1 MSEEGIKALLG
12 TVEEPESEEYS
23 EINIF
28 EERDIDEVAGD
39 RYDFIDL
46 INSIGTPEF
55 KPLYMLFKGEIYS
68 LDKRR
73 NLAREILDKLNEI
86 YEIEYTLS
94 ADAIE
99 DDVNDVFDFV
109 EFLEYDYVGFISDV
123 WKFMDVDLRSDIR
136 SFCMRNADKIL
147 KVIEDQLETHYLSS
161 LITLFLRT
169 YNKDG
174 LIMLFIKMTET
185 AKMLI
190 TLNNLE
196 ENIPKWMKQE
206 KMSLLLKS
214 KRLY

>member
-196 ENIPKWMKQE
+196 ENIPK
-206 KMSLLLKS
+206 
-214 KRLY
+214 